1 MILADSSIWIDHL
14 RHRDERMIQLMETV
28 GLLVHPFIIGEVALG
43 HVKNRDVILA
53 EMSQFQ
59 QSVLAT
65 DTEVLQLINRMSLM
79 GTGLGL
85 IDIHLLG
92 SVLVT
97 IDAKLWTRDK
107 KLAAVADSI
116 GVLAPLR

>member
-14 RHRDERMIQLMETV
+14 RHRDEKMIQLMETV
-28 GLLVHPFIIGEVALG
+28 SLLVHPFIIGEVALG

-85 IDIHLLG
+85 IDVHLLG